1 MANRAYLG
9 VWLREFSEANLL
21 AQFERFLASA
31 PLSSTLPFTEL
42 VIQAVASSE
51 TPLAEWDLRG
61 QGFTAPDIAQLAREY
76 VHSDTAF
83 LVGACWDLWVLD
95 PAAGLWTRSASPLT
109 LLCQGPEYDSGA
121 SAEFGHL
128 HADLGFEHLFTGHAG
143 VLGSRRASAVVQ
155 EATLLDGA
163 ASDGSAVPSA
173 VGQRPA
179 EQAFSAWIAQG
190 QHLREYHEKTREN
203 IQQLFSWMRG
213 VEQALPVERM
223 RLWSEGEENFEARLD
238 EILALR

>member
-21 AQFERFLASA
+21 AHFERFLASA
-31 PLSSTLPFTEL
+31 PLSSTSPFTEL
-42 VIQAVASSE
+42 VVQAVASSE

-61 QGFTAPDIAQLAREY
+61 QDFTAADIAQLAREY

-83 LVGACWDLWVLD
+83 VVGARWDLWVLD
-95 PAAGLWTRSASPLT
+95 PDAGLWTRAASPLM
-109 LLCQGPEYDSGA
+109 LLCQGPEYDSGVC
-121 SAEFGHL
+121 AEFGHL
-128 HADLGFEHLFTGHAG
+128 HAELGFEHLFTGHAG
-143 VLGSRRASAVVQ
+143 VLGSRRAAVASQ

-163 ASDGSAVPSA
+163 ASDSSVVRAPAAQS
-173 VGQRPA
+173 PA

-203 IQQLFSWMRG
+203 IEQLFSWMRG
-213 VEQALPVERM
+213 VEQALPVESM